1 MEKKVGV
8 IGYGSIGREIIAAIR
23 RQEIPNAKIVA
34 LFDKESQ
41 VMSSVDYDSQ
51 LHLFSDFNE
60 LYNSPIYTILDIVIV
75 CASKEPLRE
84 YSKKIIESKKNRS
97 LLSESSILV

>member
-41 VMSSVDYDSQ
+41 VIAQ
-51 LHLFSDFNE
+51 
-60 LYNSPIYTILDIVIV
+60 
-75 CASKEPLRE
+75 
-84 YSKKIIESKKNRS
+84 S
-97 LLSESSILV
+97 L